1 MVISPRIFGRTG
13 LTTPFCW
20 RSIGPHAVGDANWC
34 ALEIGPEALERR
46 ADQIVIDRLSAL
58 GRTTCDVLIVQDL
71 LASDLKVG
79 WPTHRLMQMRDR
91 GLCRFFAIEVHD
103 PLEAEWIAGNA
114 PIHAIIAPYSA
125 PDMSLRY
132 RTFEAAR
139 NAGVAIV
146 SRAQSLGDLAI
157 QIATPQICATIPAF
171 GLPTAMNNLPA
182 VDIDSLWEVYQQT
195 HTAPA
200 KLKSGHPP
208 ETGA

>member
-1 MVISPRIFGRTG
+1 

-20 RSIGPHAVGDANWC
+20 RSIGPYAVGDSSWC

-46 ADQIVIDRLSAL
+46 ADQIVIDRLSAV
-58 GRTTCDVLIVQDL
+58 GRTNCDVLIVQDL

-91 GLCRFFAIEVHD
+91 DLCRYFAIEVHD

-114 PIHAIIAPYSA
+114 PIHAIIAPYSVS
-125 PDMSLRY
+125 DMSLRY

-146 SRAQSLGDLAI
+146 SRARSIEDLAI
-157 QIATPQICATIPAF
+157 QIATRQICATIP
-171 GLPTAMNNLPA
+171 GIDLPATIDDLPA
-182 VDIDSLWEVYQQT
+182 VDIDALWDVYQST
-195 HTAPA
+195 HSAPA
-200 KLKSGHPP
+200 KLRSGHPP